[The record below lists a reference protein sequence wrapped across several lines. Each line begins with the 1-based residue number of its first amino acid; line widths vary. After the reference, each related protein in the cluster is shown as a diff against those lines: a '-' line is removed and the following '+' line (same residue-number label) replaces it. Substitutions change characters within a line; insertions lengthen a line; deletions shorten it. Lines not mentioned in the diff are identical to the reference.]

1 MMTPSPALGRLKSF
15 CPALERS
22 AHTAVGQV
30 NITTC
35 TVSTLSHSGLF
46 RKPHKDAYQDLTK
59 LKFQPRK
66 YLCSFQ
72 KSSYKFCFGEFGRRS
87 HQGSGQTQDGEEG
100 TGRSESGVFADSGFF
115 PHLDV
120 SSSDV
125 IRQRLRHHR
134 LPVLTLGDVTPEGT

>member
-1 MMTPSPALGRLKSF
+1 MTPSPVLGRLKIF

-30 NITTC
+30 IITTC

-72 KSSYKFCFGEFGRRS
+72 KSLYKFRFGDS
-87 HQGSGQTQDGEEG
+87 SL
-100 TGRSESGVFADSGFF
+100 GV
-115 PHLDV
+115 
-120 SSSDV
+120 
-125 IRQRLRHHR
+125 
-134 LPVLTLGDVTPEGT
+134 VLTRAVDRRRMERRVRAEVKVVSLLTLASFLIST